1 MNNKPSRTITY
12 NNYVVL
18 NIYKINGYAWIKT
31 CLKETREVFWFFGP
45 PSPHGETETIRRLL
59 DTTQRIKNGTMKKLF
74 ADDVAELQANEFVSF
89 DANVR

>member
-1 MNNKPSRTITY
+1 MTSKPSRTIMY
-12 NNYVVL
+12 NKYIVL
-18 NIYKINGYAWIKT
+18 NIYRVNGYAWIKT

-74 ADDVAELQANEFVSF
+74 AEDVAKLQTKDFVLF
-89 DANVR
+89 KDNVR